1 MFPFINW
8 QCKHFNQLS
17 ADELYSILQL
27 RSEIFVV
34 EQQCIFQDMDGLD
47 KVSYHVMGYHEN
59 ILIAHTRLLPSS
71 ATYKEQSIGRVVV
84 KKIARASGIGRQLM
98 AFSAENSYA
107 LFGRN
112 PIKIG
117 AQLYLKKFYQSLG
130 YEPCSDVYDEDGIEH
145 IHMLKQP

>member
-1 MFPFINW
+1 MSPSINW

-17 ADELYSILQL
+17 ASELYSILQL

-47 KVSYHVMGYHEN
+47 LLSYHVMGYQEN
-59 ILIAHTRLLPSS
+59 GLVAHTRLLP
-71 ATYKEQSIGRVVV
+71 AGVPYIEQSIGRVVV
-84 KKIARASGIGRQLM
+84 KKIARALGIGRHLM
-98 AFSAENSYA
+98 EFSAENSYA

-112 PIKIG
+112 AIKIG

-145 IHMLKQP
+145 IHMLKLP